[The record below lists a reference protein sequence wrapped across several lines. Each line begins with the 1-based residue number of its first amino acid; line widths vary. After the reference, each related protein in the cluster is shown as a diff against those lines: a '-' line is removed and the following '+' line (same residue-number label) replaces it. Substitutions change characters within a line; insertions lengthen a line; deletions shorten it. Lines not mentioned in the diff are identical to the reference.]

1 MERWTDAGYDKGPG
15 VKKTS
20 YHPDVNSLWRLTC
33 KILKHVLFM
42 DQMQLKTV
50 ITNNKQGGLISEG
63 LGPGGD
69 SWQSGYYWK
78 EVNDG
83 WDLQMLV
90 FMQSL

>member
-1 MERWTDAGYDKGPG
+1 
-15 VKKTS
+15 
-20 YHPDVNSLWRLTC
+20 
-33 KILKHVLFM
+33 M

-50 ITNNKQGGLISEG
+50 ITNNKQGGLISES

-90 FMQSL
+90 FMQSLWELNLNLVIDQWVSARKM